1 MPTPTFKTAEAL
13 DAAWPDSGGAPLRRA
28 AVSGA
33 VRGSGAAVATPTA
46 SPTTRR
52 SAWTRVARMV
62 RDAAIGMA
70 LIAALPLTAIGVAG
84 RAVLQFDN
92 NVGERITSVNVFRE
106 LRAPVN
112 PSITPQVAGAALHRL
127 RPVTSSNGF
136 VARPT
141 SAPDAPWTERRL
153 TASQFEGLQS
163 TWWNGPDAKQII
175 TAAAKGLPPADRAW
189 LAQLSNAGVWRDFDV
204 VTAARHVDVLG
215 ARFVTPFADD
225 VNLFR
230 MPMPDFRATRAL
242 AYSGVARAAHYV
254 SIGDPARAEQILRSV
269 VSLGFVLIDDGEAT
283 LDALVGRLIVDIG
296 RDGLHQLYQT
306 GFHRER
312 LAGTEWTAP
321 PQPKAN
327 AEARRVGMAQLQ
339 ANVIAHLDDLSLPRT
354 VRLGELQLLRWS
366 GCSSVSSVILGPS
379 RDVDEALA
387 RARTSLARTDAERA
401 YIDLV
406 ERGMEQGPPQGRRDY
421 FAFKVL
427 QGAAAMTSA
436 VTGNPRIEGCTNA
449 MMGML

>member
-13 DAAWPDSGGAPLRRA
+13 DAVWPAAGGASLERA
-28 AVSGA
+28 AAGGA
-33 VRGSGAAVATPTA
+33 VRRSGAPTA
-46 SPTTRR
+46 SPTVLPTTRR
-52 SAWTRVARMV
+52 FAWTRVARMV

-70 LIAALPLTAIGVAG
+70 LIAAVPLAAIGVAG

-92 NVGERITSVNVFRE
+92 NVGERITSVNVLRE

-127 RPVTSSNGF
+127 RPVASSDGF

-163 TWWNGPDAKQII
+163 TWWNGPNAKRII
-175 TAAAKGLPPADRAW
+175 TAAAKGLPAADRAW

-204 VTAARHVDVLG
+204 VTAARQVDVLG
-215 ARFVTPFADD
+215 ERFVTPFAEDA
-225 VNLFR
+225 NLFR
-230 MPMPDFRATRAL
+230 MPEPDFRSTRAL
-242 AYSGVARAAHYV
+242 AHAGVARAAYYV
-254 SIGDPARAEQILRSV
+254 SIGDPARAEQMLRAV
-269 VSLGFVLIDDGEAT
+269 VSLGFVLIDDGVAT
-283 LDALVGRLIVDIG
+283 LDALVGRLIVDVG

-312 LAGTEWTAP
+312 LASTEWTSP
-321 PQPKAN
+321 PWPTVN
-327 AEARRVGMAQLQ
+327 ATSRRVSMAQLQ
-339 ANVIAHLDDLSLPRT
+339 ANAVAQLDDASLPRT
-354 VRLGELQLLRWS
+354 VRLGELQVLRWS
-366 GCSSVSSVILGPS
+366 GCSSVSSVIRGPS
-379 RDVDEALA
+379 RDVDQALA

-401 YIDLV
+401 YIDLI
-406 ERGMEQGPPQGRRDY
+406 ERGMEQGPPQGHRDY

-449 MMGML
+449 MLGML

>member
-13 DAAWPDSGGAPLRRA
+13 AAVWPAAGGAALERA
-28 AVSGA
+28 AAGGA
-33 VRGSGAAVATPTA
+33 VRRSGATAASPTV

-52 SAWTRVARMV
+52 SAWSRVARMI

-70 LIAALPLTAIGVAG
+70 LIAAVPLTAIGVAG

-92 NVGERITSVNVFRE
+92 NVGERITSVNVLRE

-127 RPVTSSNGF
+127 RPVASTNGF

-141 SAPDAPWTERRL
+141 SAPAM
-153 TASQFEGLQS
+153 
-163 TWWNGPDAKQII
+163 
-175 TAAAKGLPPADRAW
+175 GLPAADRAW
-189 LAQLSNAGVWRDFDV
+189 LAQLSNADVWRDFDV

-215 ARFVTPFADD
+215 ERFVTPFAEDA
-225 VNLFR
+225 NLFR
-230 MPMPDFRATRAL
+230 MPEPDFRATRAL

-269 VSLGFVLIDDGEAT
+269 VSLGFVLIDDGVAT
-283 LDALVGRLIVDIG
+283 LDALTGRLIVDVG

-312 LAGTEWTAP
+312 LASTEWTSP
-321 PQPKAN
+321 PWPKAN
-327 AEARRVGMAQLQ
+327 ATSRRVSMAQLQ
-339 ANVIAHLDDLSLPRT
+339 ANAIAQLDDPSLPRT
-354 VRLGELQLLRWS
+354 VRLGELQVLRWS
-366 GCSSVSSVILGPS
+366 GCSSVSSVIRGPS
-379 RDVDEALA
+379 RDVDQALA

-406 ERGMEQGPPQGRRDY
+406 GRGMEQGPPQGHRDY

-449 MMGML
+449 MLGML